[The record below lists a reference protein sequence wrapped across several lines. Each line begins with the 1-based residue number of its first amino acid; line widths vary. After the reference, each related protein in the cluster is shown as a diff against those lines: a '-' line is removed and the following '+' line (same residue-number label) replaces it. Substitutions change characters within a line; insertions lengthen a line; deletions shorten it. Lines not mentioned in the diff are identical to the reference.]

1 MMKPY
6 ACDRCSYSSNYKYDL
21 KRHQKVHFPET
32 FSNSRIEKNQSIST
46 SGYPVQA
53 MNLSNHINV
62 PQCTPN
68 QVINIQPPHS
78 YINPSTSSNKK
89 KKIPVIHDNSSQK
102 FDLRLKEN
110 FKLFVSGPS
119 RSGKTVFVKELI
131 KNLDI
136 FAKAPPKIITLIYK
150 VDQPIYHEMGVDFLV
165 QDGPNL
171 KQQLLQIAQGCSM
184 LCIFDDLINSTSLSE
199 LGDLFVVDGRHLNL
213 SLVFISQRIFVNSEE
228 FRQISQNCDYFC
240 LFRNP
245 RNAQEIRTLATQM
258 TPGKLELV
266 KYFGEATQ
274 DPFSY
279 LWINLTQEC
288 SPLVKYLSHLFNIDH
303 VVRAYNNGKMMEMR
317 DLLNKGRTNFEEMYF
332 NTNSRSTHSNQSD
345 DSQDNDSSPSITP
358 HISPSHFDEEANE
371 IELRERLR
379 KLRGDW
385 TDYSPIEDWDEE
397 EDKRLLKSLNSKDVG
412 VQTEDIKTHSIGT
425 DPVLQN
431 SRDEGVQTEDIK
443 THSTGTDPVLRNSR
457 DEGLQTEKVRV
468 RNEGVQFDKIRT
480 HNSATNTNSHP
491 VTSIGT
497 NAVSPVM
504 RNIGTDSVYIA
515 PHRNAGAN
523 TNDVDVEDRSPS
535 RALQEDGWV
544 NPMEL
549 TQVSKE
555 IKPYKSSRP
564 ERNWRLN
571 IPINELISMRNRYF
585 NYNDYVEP
593 KVNKQ
598 EAKENFTIVPYQ
610 RYDQEKAASN
620 VYKCLECEDV
630 FRSVKALETH
640 RLTCKPSVFAC
651 ALCGKNLPTRN
662 AWQSHVR
669 NMHQTRK
676 DIFNTSLDKV
686 IRRKR

>member
-1 MMKPY
+1 MKPY

-78 YINPSTSSNKK
+78 YINPSTSSSKK

-412 VQTEDIKTHSIGT
+412 VQTEDIKTHS
-425 DPVLQN
+425 
-431 SRDEGVQTEDIK
+431 
-443 THSTGTDPVLRNSR
+443 TGTDPVLRNSR

-523 TNDVDVEDRSPS
+523 TNDDVEDRSPS

-676 DIFNTSLDKV
+676 DIFNTGLDKV

>member
-6 ACDRCSYSSNYKYDL
+6 ACDRCSYSSNYKHDL
-21 KRHQKVHFPET
+21 KRHQKVHFPEAY
-32 FSNSRIEKNQSIST
+32 SNSRIEKNQSIST

-119 RSGKTVFVKELI
+119 RSGKTVFVKELLN
-131 KNLDI
+131 NLDI

-171 KQQLLQIAQGCSM
+171 KQHLLQIAQGRSM
-184 LCIFDDLINSTSLSE
+184 LCIFDDLINSTSLGD

-228 FRQISQNCDYFC
+228 FRQISQNCDYYC
-240 LFRNP
+240 LFKNP
-245 RNAQEIRTLATQM
+245 RNAQEIRTLAAQM

-279 LWINLTQEC
+279 LWVNLTQEC
-288 SPLVKYLSHLFNIDH
+288 PPLVKYLSHLFNIDH
-303 VVRAYNNGKMMEMR
+303 VVRAYNNGKMVEMR

-332 NTNSRSTHSNQSD
+332 NTNPRSTHSNQSD
-345 DSQDNDSSPSITP
+345 DSLDNNDSSPSITP

-371 IELRERLR
+371 LELRERLR

-397 EDKRLLKSLNSKDVG
+397 EDKRLLKSLNSRDVG
-412 VQTEDIKTHSIGT
+412 VQTEDIKTYS
-425 DPVLQN
+425 
-431 SRDEGVQTEDIK
+431 S
-443 THSTGTDPVLRNSR
+443 GTDPVLRNTR
-457 DEGLQTEKVRV
+457 DEGVQTEKVRV
-468 RNEGVQFDKIRT
+468 RNEGIQFDKIRT

-491 VTSIGT
+491 VTPIGT
-497 NAVSPVM
+497 NTVPPVM
-504 RNIGTDSVYIA
+504 KNIGTDSVYIA

-523 TNDVDVEDRSPS
+523 TSDAEDRDPS
-535 RALQEDGWV
+535 RALQEDGRM
-544 NPMEL
+544 NPMEII
-549 TQVSKE
+549 QVSKE

-571 IPINELISMRNRYF
+571 TPLNELISMRNQYF

-593 KVNKQ
+593 H
-598 EAKENFTIVPYQ
+598 AKENFAIVPYQ
-610 RYDQEKAASN
+610 RYDQEKAPSN
-620 VYKCLECEDV
+620 THKCLECEDV

-651 ALCGKNLPTRN
+651 SLCGKNLPTRN

-676 DIFNTSLDKV
+676 DVFNTSLDKV

>member
-1 MMKPY
+1 MMMKPY
-6 ACDRCSYSSNYKYDL
+6 ACDSCSYSSNYKYDL

-32 FSNSRIEKNQSIST
+32 YSNSRIEKNQSISS

-68 QVINIQPPHS
+68 QVINIQPPHFQSS
-78 YINPSTSSNKK
+78 YINPSTSNKK
-89 KKIPVIHDNSSQK
+89 KKMPIIIHDDSSQK

-119 RSGKTVFVKELI
+119 QSRKTVFVKELI

-171 KQQLLQIAQGCSM
+171 KQHLLQIAQGSSM

-288 SPLVKYLSHLFNIDH
+288 SPLVKYLSHLFNIEH
-303 VVRAYNNGKMMEMR
+303 VVRAYDNGKMMEMR

-332 NTNSRSTHSNQSD
+332 NTNSRSTYSKQSD

-385 TDYSPIEDWDEE
+385 TDYSPREDWDEE
-397 EDKRLLKSLNSKDVG
+397 EDKRLLKSLNSRDVG
-412 VQTEDIKTHSIGT
+412 VQTEEIKTHSIGT

-431 SRDEGVQTEDIK
+431 S
-443 THSTGTDPVLRNSR
+443 
-457 DEGLQTEKVRV
+457 RV

-491 VTSIGT
+491 VTSVGT
-497 NAVSPVM
+497 NTVSPVM
-504 RNIGTDSVYIA
+504 RNIGTDSMYIA

-523 TNDVDVEDRSPS
+523 TNDFDAGDESPS
-535 RALQEDGWV
+535 RALQENGWG

-564 ERNWRLN
+564 ARNWRLN
-571 IPINELISMRNRYF
+571 TPLNELISMRNQYF
-585 NYNDYVEP
+585 NYNDYLEP
-593 KVNKQ
+593 YANKQ

-610 RYDQEKAASN
+610 RYDQEKTASN
-620 VYKCLECEDV
+620 THKCLECEDV

-651 ALCGKNLPTRN
+651 SLCGKNLPTRN

-676 DIFNTSLDKV
+676 DVFNTSLDKV

>member
-6 ACDRCSYSSNYKYDL
+6 ACDSCSYSSNYKYDL
-21 KRHQKVHFPET
+21 KRHQKVHYPET
-32 FSNSRIEKNQSIST
+32 YSNSRIEKNQSIST

-53 MNLSNHINV
+53 MNLSNHVNV
-62 PQCTPN
+62 PQCPPN

-78 YINPSTSSNKK
+78 HINPSSSSNNNKK

-171 KQQLLQIAQGCSM
+171 KQHLLQIAQGRSM
-184 LCIFDDLINSTSLSE
+184 LCIFDDLINSTSLGD

-213 SLVFISQRIFVNSEE
+213 SLVFISQRLFVNSEE
-228 FRQISQNCDYFC
+228 FRQISQNCDYYC
-240 LFRNP
+240 LFKNP
-245 RNAQEIRTLATQM
+245 RNAQEIRTLAAQM

-279 LWINLTQEC
+279 LWVNLTQEC
-288 SPLVKYLSHLFNIDH
+288 PPLVKYLSHLFNIDH
-303 VVRAYNNGKMMEMR
+303 VVRAYNNGKMVEMR

-332 NTNSRSTHSNQSD
+332 NTNPRSTHSNQSD
-345 DSQDNDSSPSITP
+345 DSLDNNDSSPSITP

-371 IELRERLR
+371 LELRERLR

-397 EDKRLLKSLNSKDVG
+397 EDKRLLKSLNSRDVG
-412 VQTEDIKTHSIGT
+412 VQTEDIKTYS
-425 DPVLQN
+425 
-431 SRDEGVQTEDIK
+431 S
-443 THSTGTDPVLRNSR
+443 GTDPVLRNTR
-457 DEGLQTEKVRV
+457 DEGVQTEKVRV
-468 RNEGVQFDKIRT
+468 RNEGIQFDKIRT

-491 VTSIGT
+491 VTPIGT
-497 NAVSPVM
+497 NTVPPVM
-504 RNIGTDSVYIA
+504 KNIGTDSVYIA

-523 TNDVDVEDRSPS
+523 TSDAEDRDPS
-535 RALQEDGWV
+535 RALQEDGRM
-544 NPMEL
+544 NPMEII
-549 TQVSKE
+549 QVSKE

-571 IPINELISMRNRYF
+571 TPLNELISMRNQYF

-593 KVNKQ
+593 H
-598 EAKENFTIVPYQ
+598 AKENFAIVPYQ
-610 RYDQEKAASN
+610 RYDQEKAPSN
-620 VYKCLECEDV
+620 THKCLECEDV

-651 ALCGKNLPTRN
+651 SLCGKNLPTRN

-676 DIFNTSLDKV
+676 DVFNTSLDKV

>member
-1 MMKPY
+1 MMMKPY
-6 ACDRCSYSSNYKYDL
+6 ACDSCSYSSNYKYDL

-32 FSNSRIEKNQSIST
+32 YSNSRIEKNQSIST

-53 MNLSNHINV
+53 INLSNHINV

-68 QVINIQPPHS
+68 QVINIQPPHFQSS
-78 YINPSTSSNKK
+78 YINPSTSNKK
-89 KKIPVIHDNSSQK
+89 KKMPIIIHDDSSQK

-150 VDQPIYHEMGVDFLV
+150 VDQPIYHKMGVDLLV
-165 QDGPNL
+165 QDGLNL
-171 KQQLLQIAQGCSM
+171 KQHLLQIAQGCSM

-288 SPLVKYLSHLFNIDH
+288 SPLVKYLSHLFNIEH

-332 NTNSRSTHSNQSD
+332 NTNSRSTYSKQSD

-385 TDYSPIEDWDEE
+385 TDYSPREDWDEE
-397 EDKRLLKSLNSKDVG
+397 EDKRLLKSLNSRDVG
-412 VQTEDIKTHSIGT
+412 VQTEEIKTHSIGT
-425 DPVLQN
+425 DPILQN
-431 SRDEGVQTEDIK
+431 SRDEGV
-443 THSTGTDPVLRNSR
+443 
-457 DEGLQTEKVRV
+457 QTEKVRV

-480 HNSATNTNSHP
+480 HNSAANTNSHP
-491 VTSIGT
+491 ATSIGT
-497 NAVSPVM
+497 NTVSPVM
-504 RNIGTDSVYIA
+504 RNIGTDSMYIA

-523 TNDVDVEDRSPS
+523 TNDFDAGDRSPS
-535 RALQEDGWV
+535 RALQEDGWE

-571 IPINELISMRNRYF
+571 TPLNELINMRNQYF
-585 NYNDYVEP
+585 NYNDYLEP
-593 KVNKQ
+593 HANKQ

-620 VYKCLECEDV
+620 THKCLECEDV

-651 ALCGKNLPTRN
+651 SLCGKNLPTRN

-676 DIFNTSLDKV
+676 DVFNTSLDKV

>member
-6 ACDRCSYSSNYKYDL
+6 ACDSCSYSSNYKYDL
-21 KRHQKVHFPET
+21 KRHQKVHYPET
-32 FSNSRIEKNQSIST
+32 YSNSRIEKNQSIST

-53 MNLSNHINV
+53 MNLSNHVNV
-62 PQCTPN
+62 PQCPPN

-78 YINPSTSSNKK
+78 HINPSSSNNNKKK

-110 FKLFVSGPS
+110 FKLFVSDPS
-119 RSGKTVFVKELI
+119 RSGKTVFVKELLN
-131 KNLDI
+131 NLDI

-171 KQQLLQIAQGCSM
+171 KQHLLQIAQGRSM
-184 LCIFDDLINSTSLSE
+184 LCIFDDLINSTSLGD

-228 FRQISQNCDYFC
+228 FRQISQNCDYYC
-240 LFRNP
+240 LFKNP
-245 RNAQEIRTLATQM
+245 RNAQEIRTLAAQM

-279 LWINLTQEC
+279 LWVNLTQEC
-288 SPLVKYLSHLFNIDH
+288 PPLVKYLSHLFNIDH
-303 VVRAYNNGKMMEMR
+303 VVRAYNNGKMVEMR

-332 NTNSRSTHSNQSD
+332 NTNPRSTHSNQSD
-345 DSQDNDSSPSITP
+345 DSLDNDSSPSITP

-371 IELRERLR
+371 LELRERLR

-397 EDKRLLKSLNSKDVG
+397 EDKRLLKSLNSRDVG
-412 VQTEDIKTHSIGT
+412 VQTEDIKTHSSGT
-425 DPVLQN
+425 DPVLRN

-443 THSTGTDPVLRNSR
+443 TYSSGTDPVLRNTR
-457 DEGLQTEKVRV
+457 DEGVQTEKVRV

-491 VTSIGT
+491 VTPIGT
-497 NAVSPVM
+497 NTVPPVM
-504 RNIGTDSVYIA
+504 KNIGTDSVYIA

-523 TNDVDVEDRSPS
+523 TSDAEDRDPS
-535 RALQEDGWV
+535 RALQEDGRM
-544 NPMEL
+544 NPMEII
-549 TQVSKE
+549 QVSKE

-571 IPINELISMRNRYF
+571 TPLNELISMRNQYF

-593 KVNKQ
+593 H
-598 EAKENFTIVPYQ
+598 AKENFAIVPYQ
-610 RYDQEKAASN
+610 RYDQEKAPSN
-620 VYKCLECEDV
+620 THKCLECEDV

-651 ALCGKNLPTRN
+651 SLCGKNLPTRN

-676 DIFNTSLDKV
+676 DVFNTSLDKV

>member
-1 MMKPY
+1 MMMKPY
-6 ACDRCSYSSNYKYDL
+6 ACDSCSYSSNYKYDL

-32 FSNSRIEKNQSIST
+32 YSNSRIEKNQSIST

-68 QVINIQPPHS
+68 QVINIQPPHFQSS
-78 YINPSTSSNKK
+78 YINPSTSNKK
-89 KKIPVIHDNSSQK
+89 KKMPIIIHDDSSQK

-171 KQQLLQIAQGCSM
+171 KQHLLQIAQGSSM

-213 SLVFISQRIFVNSEE
+213 SLVFISQQIFVNSEE

-288 SPLVKYLSHLFNIDH
+288 SPLVKYLSHLFNIEH

-332 NTNSRSTHSNQSD
+332 NTNSRSTYSKQPD

-358 HISPSHFDEEANE
+358 HTSPSHFDEEANE

-385 TDYSPIEDWDEE
+385 TDYSPREDWDEE
-397 EDKRLLKSLNSKDVG
+397 EDKRLLKSLNSRDVG
-412 VQTEDIKTHSIGT
+412 VQTEEIKTHSIGT

-431 SRDEGVQTEDIK
+431 SRDEGV
-443 THSTGTDPVLRNSR
+443 
-457 DEGLQTEKVRV
+457 QTEKVRV

-497 NAVSPVM
+497 NTVSPVM
-504 RNIGTDSVYIA
+504 RNIGTDSMYIA

-523 TNDVDVEDRSPS
+523 TNEFDAGDESPS
-535 RALQEDGWV
+535 RALQENGWG

-571 IPINELISMRNRYF
+571 TPLNELISMRNQYF
-585 NYNDYVEP
+585 NYNDYLEP
-593 KVNKQ
+593 YANKQ

-610 RYDQEKAASN
+610 RYDQEKTASN
-620 VYKCLECEDV
+620 THKCLECEDV

-651 ALCGKNLPTRN
+651 SLCGKNLPTRN

-676 DIFNTSLDKV
+676 DVFNTSLDKV

>member
-1 MMKPY
+1 MMMKPY
-6 ACDRCSYSSNYKYDL
+6 ACDSCSYSSNYKYDL

-32 FSNSRIEKNQSIST
+32 YSNSRIEKNQSISS

-68 QVINIQPPHS
+68 QVINIQPPHFQSS
-78 YINPSTSSNKK
+78 YINPSTSNKK
-89 KKIPVIHDNSSQK
+89 KKMPIIIHDDSSQK

-119 RSGKTVFVKELI
+119 QSRKTVFVKELI

-171 KQQLLQIAQGCSM
+171 KQHLLQIAQGSSM

-288 SPLVKYLSHLFNIDH
+288 SPLVKYLSHLFNIEH

-332 NTNSRSTHSNQSD
+332 NTNSRSTYSKQSD

-385 TDYSPIEDWDEE
+385 TDYSPREDWDEE
-397 EDKRLLKSLNSKDVG
+397 EDKRLLKSLNSRDVG
-412 VQTEDIKTHSIGT
+412 VQTEEIKTHSIGT

-431 SRDEGVQTEDIK
+431 SRDVGVQTGEIK
-443 THSTGTDPVLRNSR
+443 THSIGTDPVLQNS
-457 DEGLQTEKVRV
+457 RV

-491 VTSIGT
+491 VTSVGT
-497 NAVSPVM
+497 NTVSPIM
-504 RNIGTDSVYIA
+504 RNIGTDSMYIA

-523 TNDVDVEDRSPS
+523 TNDFDAGDESPS
-535 RALQEDGWV
+535 RALQENGWG

-571 IPINELISMRNRYF
+571 TPLNELISMRNQYF
-585 NYNDYVEP
+585 NYNDYLEP
-593 KVNKQ
+593 HANKQ

-610 RYDQEKAASN
+610 RYDQEKTASN
-620 VYKCLECEDV
+620 THKCLECEDV

-651 ALCGKNLPTRN
+651 SLCGKNLPTRN

-676 DIFNTSLDKV
+676 DVFNTSLDKV

>member
-6 ACDRCSYSSNYKYDL
+6 ACDRCSYSSNYKHDL

-32 FSNSRIEKNQSIST
+32 YSNSRIEKNQSIST

-62 PQCTPN
+62 PQCAPN

-119 RSGKTVFVKELI
+119 RSGKTVFVKELLN
-131 KNLDI
+131 NLDI

-171 KQQLLQIAQGCSM
+171 KQHLLQIAQGCSM
-184 LCIFDDLINSTSLSE
+184 LCIFDDLINSSSLSE

-228 FRQISQNCDYFC
+228 FRQISQNCDYYC
-240 LFRNP
+240 LFKNP
-245 RNAQEIRTLATQM
+245 RNAQEIRTLAAQM

-279 LWINLTQEC
+279 LWVNLTQEC
-288 SPLVKYLSHLFNIDH
+288 PPLVKYLSHLFNIDH
-303 VVRAYNNGKMMEMR
+303 VVRAYNNGKMVEMR

-332 NTNSRSTHSNQSD
+332 NTNPRSTHSNQSD
-345 DSQDNDSSPSITP
+345 DSLDNNDSSPSITP

-371 IELRERLR
+371 LELRERLR

-397 EDKRLLKSLNSKDVG
+397 EDKRLLKSLNSRDAFK
-412 VQTEDIKTHSIGT
+412 K
-425 DPVLQN
+425 N
-431 SRDEGVQTEDIK
+431 SLINLSGPAD
-443 THSTGTDPVLRNSR
+443 LF
-457 DEGLQTEKVRV
+457 L
-468 RNEGVQFDKIRT
+468 F
-480 HNSATNTNSHP
+480 
-491 VTSIGT
+491 
-497 NAVSPVM
+497 
-504 RNIGTDSVYIA
+504 
-515 PHRNAGAN
+515 
-523 TNDVDVEDRSPS
+523 
-535 RALQEDGWV
+535 
-544 NPMEL
+544 NP
-549 TQVSKE
+549 
-555 IKPYKSSRP
+555 
-564 ERNWRLN
+564 
-571 IPINELISMRNRYF
+571 
-585 NYNDYVEP
+585 
-593 KVNKQ
+593 
-598 EAKENFTIVPYQ
+598 
-610 RYDQEKAASN
+610 
-620 VYKCLECEDV
+620 
-630 FRSVKALETH
+630 
-640 RLTCKPSVFAC
+640 
-651 ALCGKNLPTRN
+651 
-662 AWQSHVR
+662 
-669 NMHQTRK
+669 
-676 DIFNTSLDKV
+676 
-686 IRRKR
+686 